1 MKMFA
6 LAWRNVF
13 SKPLNLFLT
22 LVLFGLGVGLI
33 TFLLLFNTQLK
44 DKFDRN
50 LADLD
55 LVIGAKGSPLQ
66 LILCNMFHID
76 NPTGNISIKAAAPL
90 LRDNHPLIAK
100 SVPLSLG
107 DSYKSYRIVGTNQGI
122 LQLYNAVIDKG
133 KLWEK
138 DSEVTLGAA
147 VAADLNLKMG
157 DTFVSSHGFTSEV
170 DMTHDH
176 LPFLVVGILKPS
188 GTVLDQLILTTTAT
202 IWNVHQHQESA
213 SEAHESPDA
222 ESHAT
227 DTHEAHDHDTS
238 HDDKDAHS
246 DHEPSSHLHDNSN
259 ADLLSH
265 PDEEITSV
273 LIRYKNKASFQALN
287 FGRNINE
294 NTELQAASPAIEI
307 NRLYSMIGV
316 GTDALRAIAMLIG
329 IVSALSIFVTLYRSM
344 KERKY
349 ELAVMRVL
357 GGSRQKIFSLI
368 LFEGIILALLGF
380 IFGILLAHIGMEV
393 AAHYLK
399 EDFRYSFTGKIW
411 LMEEWWILVISIALG
426 IIAAFIPALQAAR
439 VDINKTLS
447 EKIA

>member
-273 LIRYKNKASFQALN
+273 LIRYKNKASF
-287 FGRNINE
+287 
-294 NTELQAASPAIEI
+294 
-307 NRLYSMIGV
+307 
-316 GTDALRAIAMLIG
+316 
-329 IVSALSIFVTLYRSM
+329 
-344 KERKY
+344 
-349 ELAVMRVL
+349 
-357 GGSRQKIFSLI
+357 
-368 LFEGIILALLGF
+368 
-380 IFGILLAHIGMEV
+380 
-393 AAHYLK
+393 
-399 EDFRYSFTGKIW
+399 
-411 LMEEWWILVISIALG
+411 
-426 IIAAFIPALQAAR
+426 
-439 VDINKTLS
+439 
-447 EKIA
+447 